1 MLENAECLKQLFFQV
16 FPLHLLKCMIT
27 QVEPAAGA
35 LSWFME
41 ESGLTDDDL
50 NVEFLCVNH
59 RFMIL
64 VAWVMD

>member
-1 MLENAECLKQLFFQV
+1 
-16 FPLHLLKCMIT
+16 
-27 QVEPAAGA
+27 
-35 LSWFME
+35 ME

-64 VAWVMD
+64 VAWIMD